1 MNVVL
6 AAAVGAIFG
15 AGAYLMLQSDLF
27 RIVAGMALIAN
38 AANLTLMASG
48 LSRGVPPILPLGAQD
63 AADPLV
69 QALTLTAIV
78 IGFAVTALL
87 LGLVLGVYRSHRSVD
102 LDELSRAEAREI
114 EEREREEVSV

>member
-15 AGAYLMLQSDLF
+15 SGAYLMLQSDLF

-38 AANLTLMASG
+38 AASLTLMASG

-87 LGLVLGVYRSHRSVD
+87 LGLALGVYRSHRSVD